1 MQRYE
6 NRIATIGKE
15 DSCNFRRSGVSLVL
29 DGERYPLGEL
39 APVGMIGFDFGIG
52 LAAQRKRL
60 DLRQC
65 LDRACIRA
73 VWSWPDRC
81 VRTGQPDTRLKS
93 GERLAHTESLDQR
106 WRDMRSVVRQGTKGC
121 LCPHYD
127 RTIRRSRNSTKHAIA
142 TTGVCCRG

>member
-60 DLRQC
+60 ICDNALIAHASERC
-65 LDRACIRA
+65 GRGRIVAYALDNLI
-73 VWSWPDRC
+73 PDSNR
-81 VRTGQPDTRLKS
+81 VSD
-93 GERLAHTESLDQR
+93 
-106 WRDMRSVVRQGTKGC
+106 
-121 LCPHYD
+121 
-127 RTIRRSRNSTKHAIA
+127 
-142 TTGVCCRG
+142 